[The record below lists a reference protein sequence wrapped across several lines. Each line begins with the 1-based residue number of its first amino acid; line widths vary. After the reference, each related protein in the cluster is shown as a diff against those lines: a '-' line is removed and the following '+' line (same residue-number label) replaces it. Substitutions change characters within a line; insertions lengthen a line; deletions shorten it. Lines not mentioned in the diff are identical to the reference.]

1 MQNKKIN
8 QYEGS
13 GMRGHATLTQYKGIK
28 DQAMLLDLHQGKK
41 KFPKG
46 IILVDKK
53 NLIVDVGKINM
64 AHLLGNDPNS
74 GAVTHM
80 AFGGTT
86 SSTDETTGVAPVSG
100 DYSLQ
105 SELFRE
111 PVIYTY
117 DDGTPNFSV
126 TFTAAALANEHPTV
140 AYLYEIGLVTNPT
153 DPGAI
158 AGDLDLFS
166 RIAFPSVFFDANAP
180 VSMGLVVDW
189 EIIFEVI

>member
-41 KFPKG
+41 KFPDG

-64 AHLLGNDPNS
+64 AHLLGNDPDA
-74 GAVTHM
+74 GAITHM
-80 AFGGTT
+80 AFGGTVT
-86 SSTDETTGVAPVSG
+86 AGDTTTGTAPDSNQYKL
-100 DYSLQ
+100 DN
-105 SELFRE
+105 EIFRE

-117 DDGTPNFSV
+117 DDGAPNFSV
-126 TFTAAALANEHPTV
+126 TFTAAALANEHPAV
-140 AYLYEIGLVTNPT
+140 DRIFEIGLTTNPI
-153 DPGAI
+153 DPAAV

-166 RIAFPSVFFDANAP
+166 RLSFPPIFFDASAP

-189 EIIFEVI
+189 EILFEVI